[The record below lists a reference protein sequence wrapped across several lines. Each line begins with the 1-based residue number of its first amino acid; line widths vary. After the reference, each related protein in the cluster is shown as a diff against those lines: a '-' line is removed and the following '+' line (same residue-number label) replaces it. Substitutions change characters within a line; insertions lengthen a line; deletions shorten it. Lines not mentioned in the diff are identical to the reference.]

1 MPCVIKKVMKT
12 YPIYLNNLSNQRVVV
27 IGGGKVALRK
37 TQGLLEAGASITLIS
52 PKIIQALVELSKT
65 EPLKLIQ
72 RDYLPGD
79 LKGVFLVI
87 AATNDPSVNLA
98 IWDEAQE
105 ENCLVNVVDDPTH
118 CNFII
123 PAQVRHGDF
132 SIAVSTGGASPALAR
147 RLREQLE
154 LEFGSEYGDLT
165 ALLQELRPVLLTR
178 FPPGKARLNAA
189 LKLVDSDLMK
199 VMKQDGYVQA
209 RCFALRLLDAGT
221 KNE

>member
-98 IWDEAQE
+98 IW
-105 ENCLVNVVDDPTH
+105 LP
-118 CNFII
+118 I
-123 PAQVRHGDF
+123 
-132 SIAVSTGGASPALAR
+132 
-147 RLREQLE
+147 
-154 LEFGSEYGDLT
+154 
-165 ALLQELRPVLLTR
+165 
-178 FPPGKARLNAA
+178 
-189 LKLVDSDLMK
+189 
-199 VMKQDGYVQA
+199 
-209 RCFALRLLDAGT
+209 
-221 KNE
+221 